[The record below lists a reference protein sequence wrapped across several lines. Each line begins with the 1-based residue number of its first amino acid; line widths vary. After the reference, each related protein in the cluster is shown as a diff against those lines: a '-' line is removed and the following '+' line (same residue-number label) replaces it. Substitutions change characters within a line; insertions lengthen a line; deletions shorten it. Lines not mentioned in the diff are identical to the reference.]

1 MPTFLQTNETH
12 GLSAGVVLG
21 ELVFADASAID
32 LDTLMRV
39 AEAETVAD
47 ETRICLERLQQT
59 LAQAGSGLS
68 DVIKVNSY
76 LAEDDYREE
85 FWAAYDAHFPNG
97 PKPPRVT
104 QVTSLDGDARV
115 VIDAVAVRTTA

>member
-1 MPTFLQTNETH
+1 MPRFLHSDEKH
-12 GLSAGVVLG
+12 GLSAGVVVG
-21 ELVFADASAID
+21 ELVFADANGLD
-32 LDTLMRV
+32 LDTLRRV
-39 AEAETVAD
+39 AGAETVAD

-59 LAQAGSGLS
+59 LAEAGSSLS

-76 LAEDDYREE
+76 LARDEDREE
-85 FWAAYDAHFPNG
+85 FWAAYDSCFPAG

-115 VIDAVAVRTTA
+115 ALDVVAVRTGF